1 MIEPEIIKILQEVQ
15 PLIVSHGG
23 TITFVK
29 YENNIVYVQL
39 HGACTNCPFST
50 YTIKLGIEERLRAK
64 FSEIQRV
71 DVVN

>member
-1 MIEPEIIKILQEVQ
+1 MIEPEIMKILQEVQ
-15 PLIVSHGG
+15 PLIISHGG

-39 HGACTNCPFST
+39 HGTCTSCPFST